1 MPHKKGDNKEFLCAE
16 CLDVDLSKY
25 PNRATGWLDGGKQ
38 YFKFRA
44 GEKPIGDTSGTDY
57 DGMPKGLTQLLKELG
72 LYNSNMKRKV
82 DGEGDKAQC
91 MSSTFMAQPHI
102 EEQKCILEEVTHSF
116 GHEVLMLPKFHC
128 ELNPMERRWGRA
140 KYYTRRWCNSTMPK
154 LRAVILDALGTTN
167 IDHKLSFRYER
178 KSIDYADAYL
188 CQDIS
193 DPIVAAAFVRAK
205 KQYRS
210 HRGIPPS
217 EYTRQVNKPW
227 SKKRP
232 KL

>member
-1 MPHKKGDNKEFLCAE
+1 MLN
-16 CLDVDLSKY
+16 SST
-25 PNRATGWLDGGKQ
+25 N
-38 YFKFRA
+38 
-44 GEKPIGDTSGTDY
+44 Y
-57 DGMPKGLTQLLKELG
+57 DGVPKGLTQLLKELG

-91 MSSTFMAQPHI
+91 MSSIFMAQPHI
-102 EEQKCILEEVTHSF
+102 EEQKCILEEATQSF

-140 KYYTRRWCNSTMPK
+140 KYYTRRWCNSKMPK
-154 LRAVILDALGTTN
+154 LRAVILDALGTKN
-167 IDHKLSFRYER
+167 IDHKLSFRWYESN
-178 KSIDYADAYL
+178 KSIDCADAYL
-188 CQDIS
+188 CQDIIS
-193 DPIVAAAFVRAK
+193 DLIVAAVFVRAK

-227 SKKRP
+227 SEKRP